1 MKKTILLLTM
11 WLTTLMSAS
20 AAVDPNFQ
28 IYLCF
33 GQSNME
39 GNATIEEVDRTG
51 VDDRFL
57 SMAAMD
63 DERLGWVKGQWHK
76 ALPPLARPT
85 TGLTPVDYFG
95 RTLVARLP
103 QAVRVG
109 VITVAVGGADI
120 ALFDPDKCDAY
131 LKDKNTADWLRNF
144 AHAYGDNP
152 YGRLIELAKRAQ
164 QQGVIKG
171 ILLHQGETNNGQQD
185 WPQKVKKI
193 YERMLNDLGLKADD
207 VPLLVG
213 ETVQQKEGGI
223 CWKHNEIIDHITET
237 IPTAHVISSVGCP
250 QRGDGLHFLPEGYR
264 TLGRRYGEKMLQL
277 LMAHDQQTIRLVK
290 GEGTSTL
297 AETTLP
303 GNDYPRVDSE
313 RHAYFKLH
321 APQAKE
327 VEVDICGRRY
337 PMVRDAQ
344 GDTARGGLPLLF
356 PHRRWRVGRR
366 PGKRHLL
373 RLLPTGRRHRDS
385 RG

>member
-20 AAVDPNFQ
+20 ATVDPNFQ

-131 LKDKNTADWLRNF
+131 LKTRTPPTGSATSL
-144 AHAYGDNP
+144 
-152 YGRLIELAKRAQ
+152 
-164 QQGVIKG
+164 
-171 ILLHQGETNNGQQD
+171 T
-185 WPQKVKKI
+185 
-193 YERMLNDLGLKADD
+193 
-207 VPLLVG
+207 
-213 ETVQQKEGGI
+213 
-223 CWKHNEIIDHITET
+223 
-237 IPTAHVISSVGCP
+237 PTATTPTAASSNWPSGPSNKVSSRASCCTRVRP
-250 QRGDGLHFLPEGYR
+250 
-264 TLGRRYGEKMLQL
+264 
-277 LMAHDQQTIRLVK
+277 
-290 GEGTSTL
+290 
-297 AETTLP
+297 TT
-303 GNDYPRVDSE
+303 DS
-313 RHAYFKLH
+313 K
-321 APQAKE
+321 
-327 VEVDICGRRY
+327 
-337 PMVRDAQ
+337 
-344 GDTARGGLPLLF
+344 
-356 PHRRWRVGRR
+356 
-366 PGKRHLL
+366 
-373 RLLPTGRRHRDS
+373 TGRRR
-385 RG
+385 